1 MKFNSIWKVKVPK
14 YLSFLIILLIGA
26 GLAFSIVIKAQ
37 KRAALIVEEN
47 RFFYWKVY
55 ENELVF
61 FRFPSNYFIQ
71 KNNNQVAIFKDEL
84 RRGCPELS
92 VWFDG
97 GKIEDL
103 DKKVL
108 FTDFDNISFNLAYS
122 EKGVDYEP
130 EFNLILESVKIKK

>member
-1 MKFNSIWKVKVPK
+1 MKFNPVWQVKIQR
-14 YLSFLIILLIGA
+14 YLSFLIILLIGSR
-26 GLAFSIVIKAQ
+26 LAFSIVIKAQ
-37 KRAALIVEEN
+37 KRAGLIVDEN
-47 RFFYWKVY
+47 RFFYWKAY

-61 FRFPSNYFIQ
+61 FRFPSNYFTQ
-71 KNNNQVAIFKDEL
+71 ENNNEAAIFKDEL
-84 RRGCPELS
+84 RRGYPELS

-97 GKIEDL
+97 NKIEDS

-108 FTDFDNISFNLAYS
+108 FTDFDNISFNLVYN